1 MRYRIERRD
10 GVSTG
15 SAWWNVAGTAFH
27 ETVRE
32 WETKS
37 AGDVIMS
44 ADAAA
49 ERFPHHLANA
59 IADEVIAR
67 GIPLSEWRVSGR
79 ATQQYP
85 NKEDRTWWLD
95 NGPEM
100 VAKYV
105 LAQQGRESEVLR
117 LNDGETLALELG
129 FLYRMDD
136 LGELPPLKGFIDQV
150 LYFPRSDAVLIRDY
164 KSGSRVPV
172 DTLQLKV
179 YRLALES
186 CFGITASKWWGD
198 YWRAR
203 KGEATKGVDLTDRDK
218 CEREVRYRLHVM
230 DTAETLGLYAP
241 NPSDMCGQCGVRPH
255 CPAMSD
261 EPFAVWRW
269 PGTWPETP
277 APALDSPRAGA

>member
-1 MRYRIERRD
+1 MRYYVERHK

-27 ETVRE
+27 ESVRE
-32 WETKS
+32 WETRS
-37 AGDVIMS
+37 AGDVIMTP
-44 ADAAA
+44 DAAA

-67 GIPLSEWRVSGR
+67 GVPLSEWRVSGR

-85 NKEDRTWWLD
+85 NKEDRAWWLD

-117 LNDGETLALELG
+117 LADGQTLALELG
-129 FLYRMDD
+129 FMLRLDD
-136 LGELPPLKGFIDQV
+136 ELPPLKGFVDQV
-150 LYFPRSDAVLIRDY
+150 LYFPRTDAILIRDY

-179 YRLALES
+179 YRLAIES

-203 KGEATKGVDLTDRDK
+203 KGEATKGVDLSDRAK
-218 CEREVRYRLHVM
+218 VEREVRYRLQIM
-230 DTAETLGLYAP
+230 DRAETLGLYAP
-241 NPSDMCGQCGVRPH
+241 NPSDLCGQCGVRPH

-261 EPFAVWRW
+261 EPFALW
-269 PGTWPETP
+269 PQLDVSS
-277 APALDSPRAGA
+277 APALDASRAGA